1 MRDKHIIVLFSL
13 VDILESRF
21 IIIRLSLFLL
31 PLFNRPMV
39 LGLYLVV
46 LSFFAGFRVR
56 VGRTPWFF
64 FLMVLVFTGG
74 IIVIRLYIFSFS
86 SLFKV
91 RHMEGILV
99 LFSFL
104 FIGLFYL
111 GQDLAQ
117 VKIQGL
123 VDFEGGEIITFIL
136 FYLLFVIS
144 MVIDLVLKIKG
155 SFQG

>member
-1 MRDKHIIVLFSL
+1 
-13 VDILESRF
+13 
-21 IIIRLSLFLL
+21 
-31 PLFNRPMV
+31 
-39 LGLYLVV
+39 
-46 LSFFAGFRVR
+46 
-56 VGRTPWFF
+56 
-64 FLMVLVFTGG
+64 
-74 IIVIRLYIFSFS
+74 
-86 SLFKV
+86 
-91 RHMEGILV
+91 MEGILV